1 MPMKATLLQPLVLDL
16 PAFSDDRGS
25 FIKTFHD
32 TTLKQHGISFE
43 LKESY
48 FSISHKDVIRGMHF
62 QLPPHHHAKVVFCP
76 QGAILDVIV
85 DLRVGSPSYGKFQA
99 QELSLDNHKA
109 FYIPPGF
116 AHGFKA
122 LTDNAMTYYLVSSE
136 YSKDH
141 DTGIRYDSIAFD
153 WDCNDPVISA
163 RDLAFPAIGSFN
175 SPFVFTPAANG

>member
-1 MPMKATLLQPLVLDL
+1 MSTKVSLTDPLVLDL

-32 TTLKQHGISFE
+32 TSLKHEGIDFQ

-85 DLRVGSPSYGKFQA
+85 DLRTGSPSFGQVTV
-99 QELSLDNHKA
+99 QELSLENHKA

-136 YSKDH
+136 YSKEH
-141 DTGIRYDSIAFD
+141 DTGIRYDSIGFN
-153 WDCNDPVISA
+153 WECQNPIISE
-163 RDLAFPAIGSFN
+163 RDLSFPHLDSFD
-175 SPFVFTPAANG
+175 SPFIFTTTANA